1 MCIFVNT
8 FMTVKMNSHPCLVM
22 QEFQN
27 KQQNFLRLANT
38 SRTMQ
43 TARSVVEKTSIER
56 HIMKQLVY
64 WQLYLTVPNIACS
77 FRTIVNKCRI
87 LGCKSVCCVQYA
99 RANIMGQ
106 EGSSSG
112 EKIKEDFLYEALG
125 TV

>member
-1 MCIFVNT
+1 MYNSVNT
-8 FMTVKMNSHPCLVM
+8 LMTVKTNSHPCLVM

-27 KQQNFLRLANT
+27 EQQNFSRLAKT

-43 TARSVVEKTSIER
+43 TARSMVEKKSIER

-77 FRTIVNKCRI
+77 FRTIANKCRI
-87 LGCKSVCCVQYA
+87 LGSKSVCCVQYA

-106 EGSSSG
+106 EESSSE
-112 EKIKEDFLYEALG
+112 EKIKEDFQYEALG